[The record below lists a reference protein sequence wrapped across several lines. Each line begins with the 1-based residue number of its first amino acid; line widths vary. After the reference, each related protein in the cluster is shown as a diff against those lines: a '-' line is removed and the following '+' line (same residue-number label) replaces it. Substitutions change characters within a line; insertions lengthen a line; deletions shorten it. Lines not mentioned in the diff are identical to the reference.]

1 MPQQLIDFWSPFD
14 PYGVP
19 PYEHPSDQRALTSI
33 RPDRT
38 TSTIDAFIS
47 NPCYFGVRSD
57 KTLHLN
63 LLPVPYGG
71 DLRAAD
77 IVLLFLNPRLSFPDY
92 HLETSPAYLKAHG
105 DTIRQSLTG
114 YEFPFIWLDPKLSWH
129 SGYAYWD
136 SRLHHTIKLIA
147 DRKFDGVYFK
157 ALRDLARRLAVI
169 QLVPYRSLDYP
180 TGLDGQLM
188 SSIAARDCVKRLEAE
203 GRTIIPMRKARDWGS
218 AASWRP
224 NRKAWMTPKTE
235 AGKAILRCYGIDPT
249 S

>member
-19 PYEHPSDQRALTSI
+19 PYEHPSDQRALASI

-38 TSTIDAFIS
+38 TSTIDAF
-47 NPCYFGVRSD
+47 
-57 KTLHLN
+57 
-63 LLPVPYGG
+63 
-71 DLRAAD
+71 
-77 IVLLFLNPRLSFPDY
+77 
-92 HLETSPAYLKAHG
+92 
-105 DTIRQSLTG
+105 
-114 YEFPFIWLDPKLSWH
+114 
-129 SGYAYWD
+129 
-136 SRLHHTIKLIA
+136 IA

-203 GRTIIPMRKARDWGS
+203 GRTIIPVRRARDWGS
-218 AASWRP
+218 AASGRP
-224 NRKAWMTPKTE
+224 NRKAWMTPKTD
-235 AGKAILRCYGIDPT
+235 AGKAILRGYGIDPT
-249 S
+249 